1 MNREEDTNEFQKEI
15 NKTIAT
21 KEIHKIKNGIDRMVI
36 HYKDGSMIILH
47 DGGEIERV
55 KANE

>member
-1 MNREEDTNEFQKEI
+1 MNREEDTNDFQKAI

-21 KEIHKIKNGIDRMVI
+21 KEIHKASHGIDRMVI

-55 KANE
+55 KPDE